1 MKRLEGKSC
10 IVTGAGQ
17 GIGKATALLF
27 AREGGSLTLG
37 DINEKAGRATQREI
51 QGAGGEST
59 FVKTDVS
66 RDTDV
71 KKLVE
76 TAVNKYR
83 KIDVL
88 FNNVGVVDLGDNIF
102 ELTRESWEKV
112 IAVNMTSVFLCTKYA
127 VPYMVKRKSGSII
140 NMSSIVGMIGEPGS
154 SELTYAAT
162 KGAIRGFSKQLASE
176 LAPHNIRVNCVAP
189 GYTETPALLE
199 AFETG
204 VNPQG
209 SKREKEREHLLNRF
223 ARPEEI
229 ANAVLFLA
237 SDESSFVTGTV
248 MVVDGGFTAK

>member
-1 MKRLEGKSC
+1 MKRLDGKSC

-27 AREGGSLTLG
+27 GKEGALVTLG
-37 DINEKAGRATQREI
+37 DINEKGGRATQKEI
-51 QGAGGEST
+51 ERAGGESI
-59 FVKTDVS
+59 FVKADVS
-66 RDTDV
+66 KESDA
-71 KKLVE
+71 KKVVE
-76 TAVNKYR
+76 TAMKKYR

-88 FNNVGVVDLGDNIF
+88 FNNVGVVDLNDNIF
-102 ELTRESWEKV
+102 ELTRESWDRV
-112 IAVNMTSVFLCTKYA
+112 MAVNLTSVFLCTKYT
-127 VPYMVKRKSGSII
+127 VPYMVKRKRGSII
-140 NMSSIVGMIGEPGS
+140 NMSSIVGIIGEPGS

-176 LAPHNIRVNCVAP
+176 LAPYRIRVNCVAP

-209 SKREKEREHLLNRF
+209 SRKVKEKQHLLNRF
-223 ARPEEI
+223 AQPEEI
-229 ANAVLFLA
+229 ANSVLFLS

-248 MVVDGGFTAK
+248 LVVDGGFTAT